1 MTVGGILAAVD
12 GVKPNRFDRAQKFV
26 DNEVLKDSDL
36 GKYQNSMQLYN
47 ASYLSFMDWYNR
59 THMPKQRVTHFRL

>member
-1 MTVGGILAAVD
+1 MENINLNGIAEQF
-12 GVKPNRFDRAQKFV
+12 G
-26 DNEVLKDSDL
+26 
-36 GKYQNSMQLYN
+36 YN